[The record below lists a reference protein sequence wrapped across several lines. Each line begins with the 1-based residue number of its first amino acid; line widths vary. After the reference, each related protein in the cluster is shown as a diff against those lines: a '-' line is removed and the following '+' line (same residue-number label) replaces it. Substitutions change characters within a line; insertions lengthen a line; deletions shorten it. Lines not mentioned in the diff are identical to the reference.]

1 MSGKWM
7 RHCIHRSLKGRYRT
21 SWQPLPG
28 MPGWVNS
35 CSFHLHLIYGRTGS
49 PFRLARLG
57 PLQGPLLYVWN
68 LVGRNQRDT
77 YIETHPASQ
86 LRRLSESGRQST
98 RKEIVRKLSRV
109 SFFGVLTFH
118 VERGGGGERER
129 ERESEY
135 LFISVTVER
144 FIM

>member
-1 MSGKWM
+1 MSSM
-7 RHCIHRSLKGRYRT
+7 RY
-21 SWQPLPG
+21 
-28 MPGWVNS
+28 
-35 CSFHLHLIYGRTGS
+35 
-49 PFRLARLG
+49 
-57 PLQGPLLYVWN
+57 
-68 LVGRNQRDT
+68 NQRDT

-118 VERGGGGERER
+118 VERER